1 MKLALP
7 VALLCVIASPLAA
20 RHAVVK
26 VRGGETL
33 ETIALRY
40 YGSADLS
47 VSLAT
52 HNSLQGELTSGSVI
66 EIPLAD
72 EHVIAEGEDWAALV
86 TRYWG
91 DRELV
96 DVMPALVEPPHAAL
110 EPGTTLRIPALI
122 QHRVQRGESLAV
134 LSRRSYG
141 NPGRTAAIAALN
153 GIDDP
158 NRLRAGQQVHLPVFG
173 VPAPGLPA
181 ARARTASPPSQAPAA
196 AASLDLGQALA
207 GAIEAYHRGEFSEA
221 RSALRTLRL
230 PLLESGSA
238 AQRRTL
244 LEHLLL
250 VHAAFD
256 DADLACQSLGDLRGY
271 LEDPALDPEFF
282 SPKVLELSAS
292 CP

>member
-1 MKLALP
+1 MKHALW

-20 RHAVVK
+20 RHAVVN

-40 YGSADLS
+40 YGNAGLAA
-47 VSLAT
+47 SLRT
-52 HNSLQGELTSGSVI
+52 HNSLRGELTSGSVI

-72 EHVIAEGEDWAALV
+72 EHVIAEGEDWTVLAM
-86 TRYWG
+86 RYWG
-91 DRELV
+91 DWELA

-110 EPGTTLRIPALI
+110 EPGTTLQVPALI

-141 NPGRTAAIAALN
+141 SAERAVAIAALN

-158 NRLRAGQQVHLPVFG
+158 DRLHAGQQLRLPVFG
-173 VPAPGLPA
+173 GSAAGSRV
-181 ARARTASPPSQAPAA
+181 ARARVASPPPQAPKA
-196 AASLDLGQALA
+196 AASSDLGRALA
-207 GAIEAYHRGEFSEA
+207 DAIEAYHQGEFSEA
-221 RSALRTLRL
+221 RSALGTLRL
-230 PLLESGSA
+230 PLLESGSV
-238 AQRRTL
+238 AQRRAL

-256 DADLACQSLGDLRGY
+256 DAELACQSLGELRGY
-271 LEDPALDPEFF
+271 LEDPALDPELF
-282 SPKVLELSAS
+282 SPKVIELGAS